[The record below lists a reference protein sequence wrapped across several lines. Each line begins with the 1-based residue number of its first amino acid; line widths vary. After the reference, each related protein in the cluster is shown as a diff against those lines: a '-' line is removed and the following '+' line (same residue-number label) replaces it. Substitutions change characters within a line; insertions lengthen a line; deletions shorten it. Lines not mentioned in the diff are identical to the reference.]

1 MLGEKETLEHVRYAC
16 AAFSSGALTWT
27 DGYRAG
33 SFDSGINTF
42 DTANAYSN
50 GESERLLGK
59 ALKHHKIPREEVVI
73 LTKVCCN
80 YFDAVT
86 WG

>member
-1 MLGEKETLEHVRYAC
+1 MSNTRGLLIFPVLRVHSPELRNVAPR
-16 AAFSSGALTWT
+16 
-27 DGYRAG
+27 
-33 SFDSGINTF
+33 SFDNGINTF

-73 LTKVCCN
+73 LTKVHLLFFN
-80 YFDAVT
+80 AVN
-86 WG
+86 